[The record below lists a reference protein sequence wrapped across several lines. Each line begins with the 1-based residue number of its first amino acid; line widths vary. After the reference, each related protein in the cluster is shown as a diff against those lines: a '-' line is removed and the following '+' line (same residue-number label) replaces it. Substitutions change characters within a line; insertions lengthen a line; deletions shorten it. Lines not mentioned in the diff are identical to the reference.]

1 MTQPTDHV
9 QKADVAADLRSITT
23 CIPGRVCGGSRIF
36 KFAADEIERLRQDIR
51 ESDTYHELLR
61 DRDLLLARYEALQKA
76 AEGMAEAID
85 GHVCDP
91 AELARGDCSC
101 CIAYDSYRAL
111 RKAEGDKP

>member
-1 MTQPTDHV
+1 MSDETQ
-9 QKADVAADLRSITT
+9 R
-23 CIPGRVCGGSRIF
+23 RI
-36 KFAADEIERLRQDIR
+36 AHSH
-51 ESDTYHELLR
+51 SDYAE
-61 DRDLLLARYEALQKA
+61 LLARYEALQKA